1 MPLQGGLCMTNIPV
15 DWKVFEY
22 KFSQD
27 PMSAFEK
34 LATTLFCYEMGLSKG
49 VFRYFNQPYIETQ
62 PVMSSDGLLTGFQ
75 AKYYDASTSLSS
87 KKAELEQAITGA
99 KKKYPGIQR
108 ILFYLNKEMSA
119 STSSGTQKPKYQ
131 NEVEKHGQKLGIIVE
146 WRVPSHIEQILVE
159 LPIVRDLYFNAA
171 PGIDQWVEHI
181 KSRSN
186 SILFNIQSVI
196 TYQGEQIKIHR
207 DMEKLSE
214 LWETKKSAYI
224 IYGDAGTGKSGV
236 VKDLIMHQQKQGD
249 EPACFIFSSTDLD
262 VNEESLFLHKYGH
275 YQLED
280 LFSIYSQEKQKI
292 CIIESAEKF
301 FSLSNS
307 QSFSAIIQ
315 NFISHNWKIV
325 FTIRT
330 AYKDS
335 FCSTV
340 LENIDY
346 DELHIDCITDADLEA
361 ISNQHHFPIPESQKI
376 RSLLLNLFYLNLYLK
391 LDLSHIN
398 LLSTEKIFFQ
408 KVWDEV
414 ICNNRHRIKHL
425 QVRRGA
431 MAEQIVY
438 FMLQHES
445 SIYKSSATDDQDA
458 LIALENDGI
467 IAVYDNTPDQWM
479 MSHDVYEELIVKHI
493 LNQRYHEG
501 IKAENVLEGFG
512 LSLRARK
519 LYRIWLE
526 SIFSGEENH
535 YESFLL
541 SVLQSGLN
549 QVWKDETLI
558 ALMQS
563 GQIKCFQAID
573 TALSQ
578 DNYQL
583 FTRMVFLLNTACRN
597 IDQELLRRMPSLVDR
612 KYRFTYPV
620 GQAWHTVF
628 RYIYNNRSL
637 IPWTT
642 QNLSIVGN
650 TLKTWTDKNKN
661 GDTTRLAGTV
671 ALYLKNIQWESNQ
684 YHNSLQRDTLF
695 ITLTDVILAASIE
708 LKQELVAIFQSVED
722 AVLCSEKEN
731 ENYLLLKKSV
741 SNIFDCGNIPL
752 AIPQQVLQFA
762 EHYWFHLPK
771 KENIYDFFN
780 NYDNME
786 DAFGLSHN
794 VDTSYYPESA
804 FQTPTLLLLKI
815 APSQTIDMI
824 LRIMNYATECYK
836 NSELAKK
843 YSECCQIDLHF
854 SDGAT
859 QQQVCSDRL
868 WNMHRGTSVSPNL
881 LSSILMALEKWLLNL
896 VESDDGE
903 KSCQLCEDLLRRSR
917 TVSITAVVLSA
928 VLANPDK
935 LFPISCILLKTKEIF
950 LLDKSRLV
958 GEFTTNA
965 LSRAVLSHRQF
976 AEERSNSNALP
987 FRKKSFEKVLMDYQI
1002 KITNLSKDQ
1011 CDQRKAQLHAAFD
1024 DATQNIDSWEE
1035 EYRFAYYQSDLRK
1048 CQIKCEPVSQNC
1060 MQLSIEPIM
1069 PEALVNFRTKYQNAQ
1084 KNVMRHTPLI
1094 IWANASLGGDSK
1106 AVQGY
1111 SQFDENTGLVIQEV
1125 RQILEEH
1132 HEDLTLD
1139 YLGAINACSVL
1150 VQKKHSVMNAED
1162 LAFCTDVLLSAGLT
1176 LLKQK
1181 GHTDS
1186 HKMNCISFALA
1197 SLVANDSLTP
1207 NWSCPLF
1214 MLFALV
1220 MYDSKQDEA
1229 LNSVTSVLWISSPT
1243 AALKLMY
1250 AYAVLIPKYAS
1261 EVYRYNGISSKT
1273 FFEKNYKEIENIF
1286 KTNVC
1291 QLKEIPLD
1299 GLEIYQLIS
1308 LQRML
1313 PSNHVDGSFDFVLEI
1328 GTRVWNVV
1336 FDSDNKDKNTY
1347 RNYGGEYA
1355 YINWLGDYVLNL
1367 SIPELNHILEKLMP
1381 CVKYERMFSGFLG
1394 GIICWEDANPRY
1406 DTFWEL
1412 WNLLKNYILSAYD
1425 HAYQTGQL
1433 ATKGHDIDHGIGEM
1447 LAEYLLAGPRWKKGV
1462 TAWHSLHGENAIFYK
1477 TIVNRMG
1484 SHPAILY
1491 SIGRLL
1497 NGIGTDTFFEN
1508 GVEWLSDIVSRNPHL
1523 HQVTLPTNT
1532 IYYIEE
1538 YMYRYVH
1545 KKLYAFKSDP
1555 LRKHQVINV
1564 LNFLVDSGSSFG
1576 FLLREE
1582 LI

>member
-15 DWKVFEY
+15 DWKAFEY

-34 LATTLFCYEMGLSKG
+34 LATTLFCYEMGLPKG

-62 PVMSSDGLLTGFQ
+62 PVMSDELLTGFQ

-131 NEVEKHGQKLGIIVE
+131 NEIEEHGQKLGIIVE

-186 SILFNIQSVI
+186 SILSNIQSAI
-196 TYQGEQIKIHR
+196 TYQGEQIKIYR

-236 VKDLIMHQQKQGD
+236 VKDLIMHQQEQGD
-249 EPACFIFSSTDLD
+249 EPVYFIFSSTDLD
-262 VNEESLFLHKYGH
+262 VEEESLFLHKYGH

-301 FSLSNS
+301 FTLSNS

-346 DELHIDCITDADLEA
+346 DELHIDCITDADLET

-414 ICNNRHRIKHL
+414 ICDNRHRIQHL

-458 LIALENDGI
+458 LIALENSGI

-493 LNQRYHEG
+493 LNQKYREG
-501 IKAENVLEGFG
+501 TKAENVLEGFG

-563 GQIKCFQAID
+563 GQMKCFQAID
-573 TALSQ
+573 AALSQ
-578 DNYQL
+578 DDYQL

-612 KYRFTYPV
+612 KYRFTCPV
-620 GQAWHTVF
+620 GQAWHAVF
-628 RYIYNNRSL
+628 QYIYNNRSL

-650 TLKTWTDKNKN
+650 TLKTWTDKNET

-695 ITLTDVILAASIE
+695 ITLTDVILAASLE
-708 LKQELVAIFQSVED
+708 LKQELASIFHSVEN
-722 AVLCSEKEN
+722 AVLCGEKED

-741 SNIFDCGNIPL
+741 SNIFDYGNIPL

-762 EHYWFHLPK
+762 EHYWCHLPK
-771 KENIYDFFN
+771 KENIYGFFN
-780 NYDNME
+780 NYDDME

-794 VDTSYYPESA
+794 VDTSYCPESA

-836 NSELAKK
+836 NSELEKK
-843 YSECCQIDLHF
+843 YSECYQIDLHF
-854 SDGAT
+854 SDGT
-859 QQQVCSDRL
+859 IQQQVCSDRL
-868 WNMHRGTSVSPNL
+868 WKMHRGASVGPNL

-896 VESDDGE
+896 VENDDGE

-917 TVSITAVVLSA
+917 NVSITAVVLSA

-950 LLDKSRLV
+950 LLDKSRLK
-958 GEFTTNA
+958 GEFTINA
-965 LSRAVLSHRQF
+965 LSGAVLSHRQF
-976 AEERSNSNALP
+976 AEERSKSNALP
-987 FRKKSFEKVLMDYQI
+987 FRKKSFEEVLMDYQV

-1011 CDQRKAQLHAAFD
+1011 YDQRKAQLYAAFD
-1024 DATQNIDSWEE
+1024 EVTQNIDSWEI

-1048 CQIKCEPVSQNC
+1048 CQIKCESVSQDC

-1069 PEALVNFRTKYQNAQ
+1069 PEALVNFRTEYQNAQ
-1084 KNVMRHTPLI
+1084 KNVMRHTPLG
-1094 IWANASLGGDSK
+1094 IWADASLRGDSK
-1106 AVQGY
+1106 TAQGY

-1125 RQILEEH
+1125 HQILEEH
-1132 HEDLTLD
+1132 HGNPTFD

-1150 VQKKHSVMNAED
+1150 VQKKYSEMNAED
-1162 LAFCTDVLLSAGLT
+1162 IAFCTDVLLSAGLT
-1176 LLKQK
+1176 LLKQE
-1181 GHTDS
+1181 GYTDP

-1197 SLVANDSLTP
+1197 SLVTNDNLTP

-1220 MYDSKQDEA
+1220 MYDGKQDEA
-1229 LNSVTSVLWISSPT
+1229 LNSIAAVLWTSSPT
-1243 AALKLMY
+1243 AALKL
-1250 AYAVLIPKYAS
+1250 
-1261 EVYRYNGISSKT
+1261 
-1273 FFEKNYKEIENIF
+1273 
-1286 KTNVC
+1286 
-1291 QLKEIPLD
+1291 
-1299 GLEIYQLIS
+1299 
-1308 LQRML
+1308 
-1313 PSNHVDGSFDFVLEI
+1313 
-1328 GTRVWNVV
+1328 
-1336 FDSDNKDKNTY
+1336 
-1347 RNYGGEYA
+1347 
-1355 YINWLGDYVLNL
+1355 
-1367 SIPELNHILEKLMP
+1367 
-1381 CVKYERMFSGFLG
+1381 
-1394 GIICWEDANPRY
+1394 
-1406 DTFWEL
+1406 
-1412 WNLLKNYILSAYD
+1412 
-1425 HAYQTGQL
+1425 
-1433 ATKGHDIDHGIGEM
+1433 
-1447 LAEYLLAGPRWKKGV
+1447 
-1462 TAWHSLHGENAIFYK
+1462 
-1477 TIVNRMG
+1477 
-1484 SHPAILY
+1484 
-1491 SIGRLL
+1491 
-1497 NGIGTDTFFEN
+1497 
-1508 GVEWLSDIVSRNPHL
+1508 
-1523 HQVTLPTNT
+1523 
-1532 IYYIEE
+1532 
-1538 YMYRYVH
+1538 
-1545 KKLYAFKSDP
+1545 
-1555 LRKHQVINV
+1555 
-1564 LNFLVDSGSSFG
+1564 
-1576 FLLREE
+1576 
-1582 LI
+1582 